1 MSNESTSNSGI
12 FINNDTDINHISLN
26 SGKEKES
33 NSICPPDGRMR
44 HWYNL
49 NHDDLYIY
57 QASINAETYRKSF
70 EKHLGELKEGDKIME
85 FGCSSGR
92 LIRWFEPE
100 ASRGVDV
107 WVVDIDGPAITWAQ
121 QNLPSN
127 LNFFMNTTS
136 PHLPFRDDSFNFI
149 FAESVFTHIAELADA
164 WLLELARV
172 MNKDRGL
179 AIISI
184 NDERAIE
191 NLEKI
196 NPPKYNEMGKCIYT
210 GPRKALGLIKDLK
223 EPFGKLTFNEGP
235 WQTGVWYSNE
245 FILSRLNKIFD
256 IIEII
261 PYYHSMY
268 QTAYI
273 LKIK

>member
-1 MSNESTSNSGI
+1 MGELSTSTAGI
-12 FINNDTDINHISLN
+12 FINDIGDINHISFN
-26 SGKEKES
+26 SENEKES
-33 NSICPPDGRMR
+33 NSICPQNGRMR

-49 NHDDLYIY
+49 DHDEHYMEGG
-57 QASINAETYRKSF
+57 SINADVYRKSF
-70 EKHLGELKEGDKIME
+70 EKHFGELKEGDKIME

-107 WVVDIDGPAITWAQ
+107 WGVDIDGPAIAWAQ

-127 LNFFMNTTS
+127 LNFFMNTTL
-136 PHLPFRDDSFNFI
+136 PHLPFRDDSLNFI
-149 FAESVFTHIAELADA
+149 FAESVFTHIGELADA

-184 NDERAIE
+184 NDQYALDEVKRLNPEETDE
-191 NLEKI
+191 NSNK
-196 NPPKYNEMGKCIYT
+196 KYT
-210 GPRKALGLIKDLK
+210 GPLKALRLIKDLK
-223 EPFGKLTFNEGP
+223 DPFGKLTFNDGP
-235 WQTGVWYSNE
+235 WLTGVWYSNE
-245 FILSRLNKIFD
+245 FILSRLNKIFN

-261 PYYHSMY
+261 PKYHGMY
-268 QTAYI
+268 QTAY
-273 LKIK
+273 LLSIK